1 MNGSLVC
8 VDPGLRA
15 CGVSLFVDGQ
25 LVRAGAVRGHATLRG
40 PAAWRILAQGVEAWV
55 GDAVPG
61 VLLVEEMKVYVA
73 SKGDPSDLIE
83 LSGVA
88 GAVVGRLSAWQAEGV
103 KARDWNGQVPSEI
116 RRARTRKWV
125 EEAGWLSCVDLDTTA
140 RFQQDIWSALGI
152 ARWKLSGVR

>member
-1 MNGSLVC
+1 M
-8 VDPGLRA
+8 
-15 CGVSLFVDGQ
+15 
-25 LVRAGAVRGHATLRG
+25 RGHATLRG
-40 PAAWRILAQGVEAWV
+40 PGAWSILAHGVAEWV
-55 GDAVPG
+55 GDVAPG

-73 SKGDPSDLIE
+73 GKGDPSDLIE

-88 GAVVGRLSAWQAEGV
+88 GAVVGRLVGWQAEGV

-116 RRARTRKWV
+116 RRARTRKWI
-125 EEAGWLSCVDLDTTA
+125 EESGWLDRVDLDTTA